1 MEKSSTVL
9 MSSIP
14 LMVLLFVIASFII
27 TGTKVDSF
35 SFSKLSSPYVGENSF
50 LPLVILFV
58 AILDFCFLSLYFL
71 PKMINSNNN
80 ILLFSLCEMP
90 VIFGLI
96 VSIISQNG
104 FAIIPYVMLSAV
116 QYLLTISKTN
126 SV

>member
-104 FAIIPYVMLSAV
+104 LAIIPYVMLSAV

>member
-90 VIFGLI
+90 VIFRLI
-96 VSIISQNG
+96 VSIINQNG

>member
-27 TGTKVDSF
+27 TDTKVDSF

-58 AILDFCFLSLYFL
+58 AVLDFCFLSLYFL

-104 FAIIPYVMLSAV
+104 FAIIPYVVLSAV
-116 QYLLTISKTN
+116 QYLITISKTN
-126 SV
+126 